1 MLMHVNI
8 KVLSLKVS
16 GNVWRHNADE
26 QMLLKEKTSHGK
38 THQVFLFQAWAT
50 CACDIRTCGSE
61 QKNKAKKH

>member
-26 QMLLKEKTSHGK
+26 QMLLKEKKNHIEQNTSSVSLSSLGN
-38 THQVFLFQAWAT
+38 
-50 CACDIRTCGSE
+50 I
-61 QKNKAKKH
+61 